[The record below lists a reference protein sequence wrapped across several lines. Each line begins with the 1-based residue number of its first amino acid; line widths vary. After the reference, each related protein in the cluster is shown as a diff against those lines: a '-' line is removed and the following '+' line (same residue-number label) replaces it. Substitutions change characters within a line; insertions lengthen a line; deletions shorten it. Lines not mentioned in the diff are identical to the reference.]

1 MYYVRPWAATQCDM
15 MAFMPW
21 EEHFPHLCWIC
32 NDTQMT
38 YASVAASA
46 EFLDLRVVPIL
57 QLNLGLMK
65 NERQLQFS

>member
-1 MYYVRPWAATQCDM
+1 MYCVCSWAATEYDM

-21 EEHFPHLCWIC
+21 EEHFPQLCCIC

-46 EFLDLRVVPIL
+46 EFLDLQVVPIL
-57 QLNLGLMK
+57 QLNLGVMK
-65 NERQLQFS
+65 NEQQQKFS